1 VRSTKR
7 IVQTCLEPTPETQVQ
22 PKYGLLYRRLSS
34 LRPFAASTG
43 VRTAK
48 VADWTVYGTARYSA
62 HGARRARV
70 LAAFL
75 ADADRSE
82 AERAAEAAPPFL
94 PPFRAAALLVGLPRP
109 DPLFLPPPLISL
121 TVAQARFSASF
132 SDTPRFL

>member
-1 VRSTKR
+1 MRSTKR

-22 PKYGLLYRRLSS
+22 PKYGLLY
-34 LRPFAASTG
+34 
-43 VRTAK
+43 
-48 VADWTVYGTARYSA
+48 SA
-62 HGARRARV
+62 HAARRARV

-121 TVAQARFSASF
+121 TVAQARLSASF